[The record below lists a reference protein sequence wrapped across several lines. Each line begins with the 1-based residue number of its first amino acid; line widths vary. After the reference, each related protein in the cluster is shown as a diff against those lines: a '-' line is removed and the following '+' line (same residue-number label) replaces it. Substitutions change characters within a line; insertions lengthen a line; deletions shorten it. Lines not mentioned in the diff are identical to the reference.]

1 MKKVVIIEKNGNI
14 KSEKI
19 KKFDIKDLY
28 KKCKFRKDN
37 DFKIRNTWSYKNNY
51 YSLYAKD
58 KGRSNSENKYDLP
71 PPVDSKLYFGSM
83 IIIKHSKKT
92 PKNNEVLDFEEN
104 EWLKLYEHLFG
115 GFEDLGDE
123 DSYSEDDED
132 IPDELKTKHG
142 YLKDG
147 FVVSSDAEDEE
158 YIPDDEDE
166 DEDEVDLADSTSDD
180 EADYGG
186 ETDEDEELQ
195 LDDDEDD
202 DDNYED
208 DDEDPASELSE
219 EEYSY

>member
-1 MKKVVIIEKNGNI
+1 
-14 KSEKI
+14 
-19 KKFDIKDLY
+19 
-28 KKCKFRKDN
+28 
-37 DFKIRNTWSYKNNY
+37 
-51 YSLYAKD
+51 
-58 KGRSNSENKYDLP
+58 
-71 PPVDSKLYFGSM
+71 M